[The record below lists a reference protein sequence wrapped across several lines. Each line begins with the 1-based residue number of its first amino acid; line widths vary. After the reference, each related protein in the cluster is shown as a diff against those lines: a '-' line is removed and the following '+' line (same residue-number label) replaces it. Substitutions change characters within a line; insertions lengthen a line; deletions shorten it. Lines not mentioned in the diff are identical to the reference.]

1 MRREH
6 RPPLLCAEVERQRA
20 LVAVEP
26 GEIPG
31 EALAGRALAAQ
42 GIADARCLHLDD
54 IRAHIGQHAGAERP
68 GQDARQID
76 DPDPR
81 QRHAGLLLTQR

>member
-1 MRREH
+1 VSPRPVRPRRTS
-6 RPPLLCAEVERQRA
+6 AAQIERERA

-31 EALAGRALAAQ
+31 KTVLDGALSAERIANAGR
-42 GIADARCLHLDD
+42 LHLDN

-76 DPDPR
+76 DSDPR
-81 QRHAGLLLTQR
+81 

>member
-1 MRREH
+1 MRRAKTAL
-6 RPPLLCAEVERQRA
+6 PLLAAQIERQRA

-31 EALAGRALAAQ
+31 KTILDGALSAERIANAGRLYF
-42 GIADARCLHLDD
+42 DD
-54 IRAHIGQHAGAERP
+54 VRAHIGEHAGAERP

-76 DPDPR
+76 DPNTR
-81 QRHAGLLLTQR
+81 